1 MNDSILDEIKEKVRA
16 AKERVANDPALS
28 IDDKR
33 FIEGLEEL
41 FDNVD
46 AVDIAPKLLIYG
58 ALFAVGYKYDELK
71 TVYNTLINE
80 IRQVYKLVD
89 PEYLTI
95 NIVEKKKPR

>member
-46 AVDIAPKLLIYG
+46 AVDIAPKSLIYG
-58 ALFAVGYKYDELK
+58 ALFAVGYEYDELK